1 MIIECAC
8 GRLETR
14 HDTSSHRIKGLC
26 HRCRAEKLARI
37 KYLSRMYPAVFA
49 PILRYAGKGK
59 LATRVPGGIGR
70 RKGLKIPRQ

>member
-26 HRCRAEKLARI
+26 HRCRAVKLARI
-37 KYLSRMYPAVFA
+37 MYLSRMYPVLFA
-49 PILRYAGKGK
+49 PILYHAGKGK
-59 LATRVPGGIGR
+59 LATRVPGGTGR
-70 RKGLKIPRQ
+70 RKKGCK

>member
-8 GRLETR
+8 GRLESR

-37 KYLSRMYPAVFA
+37 MYLSRRYPTVFA
-49 PILRYAGKGK
+49 PILRHVGKGK
-59 LATRVPGGIGR
+59 LARVAKR
-70 RKGLKIPRQ
+70 